1 VGGRHARCR
10 VPCAIH
16 EGCLPALAGWRGVLL
31 RLIMGRKL
39 NTGPIDSLSRLKL
52 AAEQLYERSRG

>member
-1 VGGRHARCR
+1 
-10 VPCAIH
+10 
-16 EGCLPALAGWRGVLL
+16 LAGSRGVLL